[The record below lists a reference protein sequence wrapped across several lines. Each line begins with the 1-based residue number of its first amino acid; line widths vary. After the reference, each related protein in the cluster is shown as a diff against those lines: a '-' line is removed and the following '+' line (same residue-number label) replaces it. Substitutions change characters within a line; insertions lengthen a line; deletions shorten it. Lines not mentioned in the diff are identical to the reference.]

1 MKAAVFEKYGSADVI
16 AVKDVPRPEIA
27 DNQILVKV
35 FATTVTT
42 ADWRIRASAFPGIMW
57 LPGRLMMGLF
67 APKKKILGVE
77 FSGRVVSVGDKVTRF
92 RMGDAVFG
100 FSGDGAHAE
109 YVAIAEDGPVV
120 PKPEAVGYD
129 EAASIPFGAVSALV
143 FLRDFARIQPG
154 HKVLVAGASG
164 GVGGYAVQL
173 ARHFGAEV
181 TAVTSTA
188 NVDLVRSLGADH
200 VVDYTQAD
208 YTRGGETYDIV
219 IDTAGTTTFA
229 AAKRVLAKTGVFV
242 PLEFGAREIRQALV
256 SRMTGG
262 PKVVIGVSGD
272 SREDLAFLAPLMESG
287 ELRSVIDSRYPLGR
301 IADAHRRVESRH
313 KTGAVVVTVAPASV
327 PAAVESGIRAA

>member
-1 MKAAVFEKYGSADVI
+1 MT
-16 AVKDVPRPEIA
+16 R
-27 DNQILVKV
+27 
-35 FATTVTT
+35 
-42 ADWRIRASAFPGIMW
+42 RRASP
-57 LPGRLMMGLF
+57 
-67 APKKKILGVE
+67 
-77 FSGRVVSVGDKVTRF
+77 
-92 RMGDAVFG
+92 
-100 FSGDGAHAE
+100 
-109 YVAIAEDGPVV
+109 
-120 PKPEAVGYD
+120 
-129 EAASIPFGAVSALV
+129 SA
-143 FLRDFARIQPG
+143 RSPPWSSCADFAKIQPG

-164 GVGGYAVQL
+164 GVGVYAVQL

-208 YTRGGETYDIV
+208 YTRSGETYDIV

-287 ELRSVIDSRYPLGR
+287 RTPLGPSTAATR
-301 IADAHRRVESRH
+301 WAGSPMPTAASKAATRPALSSSR
-313 KTGAVVVTVAPASV
+313 
-327 PAAVESGIRAA
+327 